1 VKLTSETDTE
11 LIVQLLGQEL
21 RDGKDLL
28 NALYAVL
35 PQLRGT
41 WGLVLVDR
49 EQPDRLLATASG
61 SPLLVGIGRG
71 EMFLASE
78 ASAFV
83 GRTKDYI
90 ELRDGEIVV
99 LTAEGHSL
107 DDSRVE
113 TAEVE
118 VVQLSPAPW
127 PHWTLKEIFEQPEAV
142 SRSLNHG
149 GRLLSRDTVM
159 LGGMEQHRETLVG
172 VRHLVVCA
180 CGTSYYAGLFGARL
194 MRALRAF
201 HTVQVFDAAEFTAE
215 DLPWEHGGMLVI
227 SQSGETKDVH
237 RALLVAQEHGV
248 PTFSV
253 VNVVRSMIARFTG
266 CGVYLNAGRE
276 HAVASTK
283 AFACQVS
290 VLAQLAVWFAQVHQ
304 VEQQRRELLVNALHR
319 LSTSLG
325 MVLRRLRP
333 ACQELAARLLDARH
347 LFVLGKGLAEPVAR
361 EGALKIKEITYM
373 HAEGYPGGSLK
384 HGPFALLEPG
394 LPIFLIILR
403 DRHEY
408 FMWTTLEEVR
418 ARGAFTIVITD
429 CAVKSHEQHIDCLL
443 RIPNNGSLTSLL
455 AVLPMQ
461 LFAYELSVL
470 RGNNPDFPR
479 NLAKT
484 VTT

>member
-1 VKLTSETDTE
+1 M
-11 LIVQLLGQEL
+11 LGLEL
-21 RDGKDLL
+21 RAGKDLL

-41 WGLVLVDR
+41 WGLALVDR
-49 EQPDRLLATASG
+49 ECPERLLATANG

-71 EMFLASE
+71 EMYLASE
-78 ASAFV
+78 ASAFG

-99 LTAEGHSL
+99 LTKDGHSL

-113 TAEVE
+113 TAEQE
-118 VVQLSPAPW
+118 EVQLSPEPW
-127 PHWTLKEIFEQPEAV
+127 PHWTLKEIFEQPEAI

-159 LGGMEQHRETLVG
+159 LGGMEQHRETLST
-172 VRHLVVCA
+172 VRHLVICA

-194 MRALRAF
+194 MRSLRAF
-201 HTVQVFDAAEFTAE
+201 DTVQVFDAAEFSAE
-215 DLPWEHGGMLVI
+215 DLPREHGGMLVI

-237 RALLVAQEHGV
+237 RALLIAQEHDL

-283 AFACQVS
+283 AFTCQVS
-290 VLAQLAVWFAQVHQ
+290 VLAQLAIWFAQVHQ
-304 VEQQRRELLVNALHR
+304 VEQQRRETLVNALHR
-319 LSTSLG
+319 VATSLG
-325 MVLRRLRP
+325 MVLQRLRP
-333 ACQELAARLLDARH
+333 ACKQLAVQLRDTRH

-361 EGALKIKEITYM
+361 EGALKIKEITYL

-394 LPIFLIILR
+394 LPMFLVILA
-403 DRHEY
+403 DRHEH

-429 CAVKSHEQHIDCLL
+429 CAVKGHEQHIDCLL
-443 RIPNNGSLTSLL
+443 RIPTNGPLTSLL
-455 AVLPMQ
+455 AVVPLQ

-470 RGNNPDFPR
+470 RGHNPDFPR

-484 VTT
+484 VTTD